1 MLELQNLILQ
11 VIRSESLLFFIAI
24 TIASFFII
32 WVIVSIPVWISA
44 KILRA
49 KQTKFTRAMLV
60 TAVGPIVYGIVL
72 YVSTKLLVSLSSSS
86 SSLSSLLSIGR
97 SPLPSLNTM
106 VGIVIAFVAWIYVF
120 KRAFQTS
127 WIRALGISVA
137 AVIIFVIVGT
147 IISSFII
154 HQIIPHTPFS
164 LSPPPPS
171 QPTIIPQMP
180 FQQV

>member
-1 MLELQNLILQ
+1 VLGLLELQNLILQ
-11 VIRSESLLFFIAI
+11 LIIGESLLFFIAI
-24 TIASFFII
+24 TIASFFIL

-72 YVSTKLLVSLSSSS
+72 FISTRLLVSLSSSS
-86 SSLSSLLSIGR
+86 LLSIAR

-106 VGIVIAFVAWIYVF
+106 VGIAIAFIAWVYVF
-120 KRAFQTS
+120 KRAFQTG
-127 WIRALGISVA
+127 WIRALGISVV
-137 AVIIFVIVGT
+137 AVIIFVITG
-147 IISSFII
+147 IIISFII
-154 HQIIPHTPFS
+154 NQFVAHTPFP
-164 LSPPPPS
+164 LSPSPS
-171 QPTIIPQMP
+171 QPAIIPQMP